1 MTITDS
7 MVAITCPCGY
17 AADYNDFTRS
27 PVTGDLPRNH
37 YQCPKCR
44 RAWTIRQTTPPRVGW
59 SGMILPGT
67 TIVEQVPSFL

>member
-1 MTITDS
+1 MTAHPCMASVICTCGHEGDFDS
-7 MVAITCPCGY
+7 
-17 AADYNDFTRS
+17 FTTA

-37 YQCPKCR
+37 YQCPACR